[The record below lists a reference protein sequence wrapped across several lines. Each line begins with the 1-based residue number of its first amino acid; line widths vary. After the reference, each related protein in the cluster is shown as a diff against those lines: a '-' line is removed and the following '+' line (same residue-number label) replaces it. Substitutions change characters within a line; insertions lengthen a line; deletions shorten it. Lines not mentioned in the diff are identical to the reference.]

1 MQDTGCTMQDRKGS
15 NPGTWDPGPDRHRG
29 PDTEDR
35 AQRAHRVCI
44 LYPAGLS
51 CVT

>member
-15 NPGTWDPGPDRHRG
+15 NPGTWDPGPDQHRG

-44 LYPAGLS
+44 LYPAAYHA
-51 CVT
+51 